1 MISNFDHINEPLT
14 EEFRDRLATVDET
27 GKRKWIYAYKPH
39 GKFYNIRSFLSILYF
54 YSLWVELH
62 DSAH

>member
-39 GKFYNIRSFLSILYF
+39 GKFYNIRSFF
-54 YSLWVELH
+54 KQF
-62 DSAH
+62 